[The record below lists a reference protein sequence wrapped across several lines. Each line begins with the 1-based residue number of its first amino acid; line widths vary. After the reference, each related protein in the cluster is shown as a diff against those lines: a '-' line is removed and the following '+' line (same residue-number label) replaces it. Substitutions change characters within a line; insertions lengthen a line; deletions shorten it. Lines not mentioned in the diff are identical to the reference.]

1 MVVRGSPQTI
11 PSPSPCQWK
20 KGGWVW
26 GFLLFHFSLF
36 LTFYLCL
43 VSVSSAS
50 LSLYL
55 LTAALFVPLS
65 LSLCSTSVST
75 SLFLLA
81 KPSHLQTSNTP
92 HLTMPPLPPSPKPLT
107 HQSPPASLCCIAHCL
122 GREQGVMFMG
132 RGGGS
137 SRAWGYGGQGWG
149 SRGRV
154 YGGGILCPPP

>member
-11 PSPSPCQWK
+11 ASPSPCQWK

-26 GFLLFHFSLF
+26 GFLLFHFSLL
-36 LTFYLCL
+36 LTFYLRL

-50 LSLYL
+50 LSLCL

-75 SLFLLA
+75 SLCLLA

-92 HLTMPPLPPSPKPLT
+92 HLTMPPLPPSPTPLT
-107 HQSPPASLCCIAHCL
+107 H
-122 GREQGVMFMG
+122 
-132 RGGGS
+132 
-137 SRAWGYGGQGWG
+137 
-149 SRGRV
+149 
-154 YGGGILCPPP
+154 